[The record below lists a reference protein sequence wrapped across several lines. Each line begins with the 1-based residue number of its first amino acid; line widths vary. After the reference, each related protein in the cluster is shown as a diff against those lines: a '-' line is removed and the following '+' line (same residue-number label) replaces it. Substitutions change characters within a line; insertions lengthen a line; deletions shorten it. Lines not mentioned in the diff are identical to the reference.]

1 MEKWGLQYGDS
12 HTDKYQKGNQQVK
25 SAEGLKKIPLKDL
38 WTRNFLKEYLS
49 AKNIRAEIASNEL

>member
-38 WTRNFLKEYLS
+38 
-49 AKNIRAEIASNEL
+49 